1 MTTTRGNPSDTD
13 PAGQVPTGPP
23 VDAPDPDGPRRI
35 DRLVAVYVVVA
46 TAWIALGSAFSRV
59 LPETMPIGPVGI
71 DLLRGLGFALA
82 TGLVLRVLLR
92 RYGRRLA
99 AAADAER
106 RAADRMHEVA
116 RIRTTFLRGI
126 SHELRTPLTNI
137 IGYGLT
143 LDDHLDRLDVDTAQR
158 ITNRLVVNARRLEQ
172 LVLDLL
178 DLDRLSR
185 GEESV
190 RPEPVVLDE
199 LVDGVLGRV
208 SRDDHVV
215 HVRAEG
221 AVVHVDREKTERILE
236 ELIRNAI
243 RHTPE
248 RSNVWVFAG
257 VRGRSVRLTV
267 EDDGPGIDATLR
279 DELFE
284 PFTQGEHAAEAPS
297 PGLGIGMALIRRYV
311 VLQGGRVAVGQSVAG
326 GARFDVVLPRRAAVS
341 DRSAEGHESSE
352 SA

>member
-1 MTTTRGNPSDTD
+1 MTTTRGKQSDD
-13 PAGQVPTGPP
+13 EPAGRVPDGSL
-23 VDAPDPDGPRRI
+23 VDPPDPDGPGRI
-35 DRLVAVYVVVA
+35 DRLVTIYIVVA
-46 TAWIALGSAFSRV
+46 TTWIALGSAFSRW
-59 LPETMPIGPVGI
+59 LPDTLPIGPVGI
-71 DLLRGLGFALA
+71 DLARGLAFALA

-106 RAADRMHEVA
+106 RAADRLHEVA

-143 LDDHLDRLDVDTAQR
+143 LDDHLDRLDVGTAQR
-158 ITNRLVVNARRLEQ
+158 ITGRLVVNARRLEQ

-190 RPEPVVLDE
+190 HPEPVLLDE
-199 LVDGVLGRV
+199 LLEGVLARV
-208 SRDDHVV
+208 SREEHTV

-221 AVVHVDREKTERILE
+221 AVVHLDRDKTERILE
-236 ELIRNAI
+236 ELLRNAV
-243 RHTPE
+243 RHTPAH
-248 RSNVWVFAG
+248 SNVWVFAG
-257 VRGRSVRLTV
+257 VRGRSVRFTV
-267 EDDGPGIDATLR
+267 EDDGPGIDARLR
-279 DELFE
+279 PEVFE
-284 PFTQGEHAAEAPS
+284 PFTQGERAAEEPS

-311 VLQGGRVAVGQSVAG
+311 VLQGGRVTAGQSVAG
-326 GARFDVVLPRRAAVS
+326 GARFDVVLPRRAAATVGS
-341 DRSAEGHESSE
+341 GNGVEPDGA
-352 SA
+352 A